1 MFCKIKLHDMRVAVF
16 TDRAGARAYWL
27 LITKLTK
34 NKRRTPPQG
43 NGIIPRPRQKLP
55 NSDNFFYAS
64 GTGNNKEIRKITK
77 NAANLCYNP
86 DMPALRN
93 IAPAPAA
100 ATPKAAPANTRAE
113 THEEKVARH
122 AKVADEI
129 AHQFKGA
136 LQMLADYDR
145 GLIDRNGNPVKKNG
159 G

>member
-1 MFCKIKLHDMRVAVF
+1 
-16 TDRAGARAYWL
+16 
-27 LITKLTK
+27 
-34 NKRRTPPQG
+34 
-43 NGIIPRPRQKLP
+43 
-55 NSDNFFYAS
+55 
-64 GTGNNKEIRKITK
+64 
-77 NAANLCYNP
+77 
-86 DMPALRN
+86 MPALRN